1 MWYTKV
7 SAKPLAVSFAN
18 AFWRQT
24 ENFWIC
30 LMILFRAV
38 SRIEIQPFFSLIPYF
53 GCWGLCLGMK
63 LPGNLHKGLPLE
75 LFQRSAVNSLVGSQ
89 PSLIKHVTVLHSDF
103 FWAYP
108 FLKLLSGCELFIIWS
123 NRLSSLLLH
132 ESWAEFYS
140 KKDSCGSFI
149 SLRTPL
155 TFIHRV

>member
-18 AFWRQT
+18 ALWRQT

-30 LMILFRAV
+30 LIILFRAV
-38 SRIEIQPFFSLIPYF
+38 SRIEIQPFFSLIPYL

-103 FWAYP
+103 FSMYP
-108 FLKLLSGCELFIIWS
+108 FKVTEWMWIYYLKQSIIITTSSWILGWILLKERFIW
-123 NRLSSLLLH
+123 
-132 ESWAEFYS
+132 
-140 KKDSCGSFI
+140 
-149 SLRTPL
+149 
-155 TFIHRV
+155 